1 MTKIFIVAPQFPPS
15 AMPPAQRERLLVRHL
30 VEFGLYPTV
39 FTVDHY
45 YREELADPWMTEL
58 AGNNF
63 ETITVKCFDQRKT
76 RKLGIGDLSLRMLP
90 FLYIVLK
97 RNAKKQKPAFILY
110 PVPPWYIMIIAPFIK
125 WSTGIPYGIDFIDP
139 WVSAEKKKNSKG
151 RLSQWVARRF
161 EGFAVKRASIIFAVS
176 QGILNDLVS
185 RYPQVKNI
193 PLVPVAYGVEIND
206 FKAVSTDINAGKD
219 WIMIRYIGALSD
231 SMLTV
236 TKELLTALKKL
247 QQQQKLAVEF
257 IGTSYAGA
265 GIATSRIGHI
275 IDETE
280 TTNFVTEKPDRV
292 SYSDALKLTG
302 NADVLLLI
310 GDMTIYYAASK
321 LMGLI
326 ASQKPFF
333 AFLHKESFPA
343 KFLRE
348 CNYPYVVEYTE
359 QAGELPEDKISEVVN
374 CLTNLCNNIHVFMPV
389 SISNPLFQQH
399 TANAMTAV
407 FAENIKNVMHE

>member
-1 MTKIFIVAPQFPPS
+1 MKKIFIAAPHFPPS
-15 AMPPAQRERLLVRHL
+15 ASPPAHRIRLLVKHL
-30 VEFGLYPTV
+30 YQFQLYPV
-39 FTVDHY
+39 IFTINHR
-45 YREELADPWMTEL
+45 YREELADPLMVEL
-58 AGNNF
+58 AGNQY
-63 ETITVKCFDQRKT
+63 EQITVNCFDQHKT
-76 RKLGIGDLSLRMLP
+76 RKWGIGDLGLRMLP
-90 FLYIVLK
+90 FLYTALK

-139 WVSAEKKKNSKG
+139 WVTTEKKKNIKG

-185 RYPQVKNI
+185 RYPRVKNI

-236 TKELLTALKKL
+236 TKELLTALKKI

-292 SYSDALKLTG
+292 SYSDALKLTA

-348 CNYPYVVEYTE
+348 CNYPHVVEYTE

-374 CLTNLCNNIHVFMPV
+374 CLANLCNNIDVFMPV

-407 FAENIKNVMHE
+407 FAKNIKNVMHE